1 MYKKERKTRLEDAK
15 KRKKPLFTEE
25 EEQLVSRALGR
36 RASEESLGMC
46 FVHLA
51 HPHKANQPTNSLAA
65 GGKPTQQSK
74 SWEARVNEK
83 KLEVEAAGQTAD
95 SLLVAT
101 DLLKK
106 IHEDQRNETPETE
119 GGGANDR
126 EKTVVPEPQGGKPHR
141 RRRKQKG
148 TASGEQ
154 SEEVEVPLDPP
165 PARTG
170 RTTKKTNAC
179 MCSYSAHAYGPT
191 NEHDLPFTDTKDFD
205 TENGWDPKTKPFV
218 IPDGLSDESKKVRM
232 SREFLPHHSS
242 ASLI

>member
-1 MYKKERKTRLEDAK
+1 MYKKNRKARLEDAK
-15 KRKKPLFTEE
+15 KRKNPLFTEE
-25 EEQLVSRALGR
+25 EEHLVSRAFGR

-51 HPHKANQPTNSLAA
+51 HPHKANHPTNSLVA

-95 SLLVAT
+95 SLLIAT

-106 IHEDQRNETPETE
+106 IHEDQRNETLETE

-126 EKTVVPEPQGGKPHR
+126 DKTVVPEPHH

-179 MCSYSAHAYGPT
+179 MCSYSAHASGPT
-191 NEHDLPFTDTKDFD
+191 NEHGLPFTDTR
-205 TENGWDPKTKPFV
+205 V
-218 IPDGLSDESKKVRM
+218 
-232 SREFLPHHSS
+232 SS
-242 ASLI
+242 FPTTRPLA